1 MAVQDT
7 TTGVDVEA
15 VLFTQEAADDPHAGY
30 RTLLERCPVARA
42 EGFGGEPAVYISGYE
57 DVLWALRHPEVFASA
72 GAMELGEQPLIPLQ
86 VDPPRHTKY
95 RRLLN
100 PEFVPRKVAEL
111 EPDVRVLVS
120 SIIDEFVDEARPDL
134 RPRLEAFARSHADR
148 LVLAG
153 KVQVVVGGEAVK
165 NDIHILERMLKQVRE
180 TLAELRPRPIGPEG
194 LMGDLRNQAEEFA
207 RLYSIRVEI
216 SSNGTEELLPPPQ
229 REVVY
234 QVVREAL
241 TNVRRHSGSSIC
253 RVRMAFAAR
262 PFMIEVAD
270 EGRGLTSAR
279 SGGYGLVGMRER
291 AAGIGG
297 RLEVVS
303 TEGRGTTVFLFG
315 PN

>member
-1 MAVQDT
+1 MTDARD
-7 TTGVDVEA
+7 A
-15 VLFTQEAADDPHAGY
+15 EAAHQAVEDA
-30 RTLLERCPVARA
+30 VARERA
-42 EGFGGEPAVYISGYE
+42 RMARDLHDSVATDLAGAISLFKVYVEGHPGSAKKGTAAGTLM
-57 DVLWALRHPEVFASA
+57 DVLE
-72 GAMELGEQPLIPLQ
+72 
-86 VDPPRHTKY
+86 
-95 RRLLN
+95 
-100 PEFVPRKVAEL
+100 
-111 EPDVRVLVS
+111 
-120 SIIDEFVDEARPDL
+120 
-134 RPRLEAFARSHADR
+134 
-148 LVLAG
+148 
-153 KVQVVVGGEAVK
+153 
-165 NDIHILERMLKQVRE
+165 ILERMLKQVRE

-194 LMGDLRNQAEEFA
+194 LVGDIRHQGEEFA

-216 SSNGTEELLPPPQ
+216 ATIGTEDMLTAHQ

-262 PFMIEVAD
+262 PFLIEISD
-270 EGRGLTSAR
+270 EGRGLDSPR
-279 SGGYGLVGMRER
+279 LGGYGYGLVGMRER